1 MNIID
6 SVKPAYWALR
16 SSYRLMTN
24 RIRLL
29 PDFIIIGTQRGG
41 TTSLYYYLT
50 EHPGIIPALDKEIHF
65 FDVHYRQGLRWYRSQ
80 FPTSLHKYYAE
91 HIQKHHFI
99 TGESSPY
106 YMFHPLLPKRLAA
119 VMPQVK
125 LIVLLRNPVDRAY
138 SHYWLVT
145 QEGKEPLPFTEA
157 IQREEERLAGEQEK
171 LLTIE
176 NYQGL
181 NHRRYSY
188 LARGIYVDQLKMWME
203 RFPQEQ
209 FLILKSEDLYERPAE
224 IVKQTLAFLDVPGSE
239 IHTGNK
245 EFKRKVYLQYR
256 EPGPKGY
263 KNNQKPPKLDP
274 GMRKYLVEYF
284 KPHNARLY
292 EFLGRDFGWD
302 K

>member
-6 SVKPAYWALR
+6 SVKPVYWAWR

-50 EHPGIIPALDKEIHF
+50 EHPGIIPALDKETHF

-80 FPTSLHKYYAE
+80 FPTSLHKYFAE

-106 YMFHPLLPKRLAA
+106 YMFHPLLPKRLAGA
-119 VMPQVK
+119 MPQVK

-171 LLTIE
+171 LLTVE

-188 LARGIYVDQLKMWME
+188 LARGMYVEQLKMWME
-203 RFPQEQ
+203 TFPQEQ

-224 IVKQTLAFLDVPGSE
+224 IVKQTLAFLGVPGSE
-239 IHTGNK
+239 IHTDNK
-245 EFKRKVYLQYR
+245 EFKQYR
-256 EPGPKGY
+256 EPGPQGY
-263 KNNQKPPKLDP
+263 KNNEKPPRMDP
-274 GMRKYLVEYF
+274 DVRKYLVEYF